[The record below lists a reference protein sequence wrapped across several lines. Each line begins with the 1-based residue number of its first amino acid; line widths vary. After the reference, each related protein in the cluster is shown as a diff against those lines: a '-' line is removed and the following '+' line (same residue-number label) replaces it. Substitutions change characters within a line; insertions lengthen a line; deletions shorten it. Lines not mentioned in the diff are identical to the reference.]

1 MQKNKGKTKRIF
13 KLLFKAGVTCVYL
26 ALVVALVL
34 QALKPGDQSAAISND
49 FGNKLDNVM
58 TQIDTPKVEN
68 IDAQSVEITSLKF
81 DGKTYS
87 GQNIVVGV
95 GASGE
100 IKSKVLPSDATDK
113 SLVYSSSNSNVLKVY
128 SNGRVVAKSA
138 GQAQVCIALKSNEQL
153 TDVIT
158 VTVLDIPLESVQID
172 NIPTELRVGQKH
184 VLETVFMPE
193 NATQTK
199 VEWSSSNTKII
210 LVDSSG
216 KITAKAEGVAI
227 ITAKSAFNS
236 DIFASVELQV
246 LPAVEHPTVPV
257 QSLEI
262 KTENA
267 SHCVGKNQQLSV
279 KFYPADATDKIL
291 WSSSDESVAKV
302 SQNGVVKYL
311 KEGNVVITASC
322 SNFDKYATIVI
333 KVDEVVSS
341 KIVLQTDIDNQDGNF
356 VLKQGKSGKVTAIL
370 DEDATVFD
378 VVFASSDDKIAQ
390 IGADGVVT
398 ALKGGEVT
406 ITATTSYGDKTTT
419 QTMVLVVD
427 RITFGETMKN
437 FYMWVRKGFGHFGAF
452 LVLGIF
458 ATMTYYMLFAKT
470 TKGKLIGFAVCL
482 FAGFAV
488 AGITEILQLP
498 LFTAGRTSSFSD
510 VMLDFKGYCYSSLA
524 IYAIIFIIHF
534 AKMLSKRKAKG

>member
-1 MQKNKGKTKRIF
+1 MQKKGKVNKILKF
-13 KLLFKAGVTCVYL
+13 LFKAGVMCVYV
-26 ALVVALVL
+26 ALVVVLIL
-34 QALKPGDQSAAISND
+34 QALKPGDESSAASND

-68 IDAQSVEITSLKF
+68 IDAESVEITSLKF

-87 GQNIVVGV
+87 GQNIVVAV

-113 SLVYSSSNSNVLKVY
+113 SLLYSSSNDNVLKVY
-128 SNGRVVAKSA
+128 SDGRVVAKSA
-138 GQAQVCIALKSNEQL
+138 GQASVEVCLKSNDQL
-153 TDVIT
+153 KDVVE
-158 VTVLDIPLESVQID
+158 VTVADIAVESIKIG
-172 NIPTELRVGQKH
+172 NLPKELRVGKKLK
-184 VLETVFMPE
+184 LETTFTPK
-193 NATQTK
+193 NATMTK
-199 VEWSSSNTKII
+199 VEWTSSNKKII
-210 LVDSSG
+210 SVDSTG
-216 KITAKAEGVAI
+216 KITAKAEGVAV
-227 ITAKSAFNS
+227 ITAKSAF
-236 DIFASVELQV
+236 DDDVFASVELQV

-262 KTENA
+262 KAKNA
-267 SHCVGKNQQLSV
+267 NFFVGKTQQLSV
-279 KFYPADATDKIL
+279 TFYPKDSTDDVL
-291 WSSSDESVAKV
+291 WSSSDESVATV
-302 SQNGVVKYL
+302 SQKGVVKGL
-311 KEGNVVITASC
+311 KAGNVVITASC
-322 SNFDKYATIVI
+322 SNFDKHATIDI
-333 KVDEVVSS
+333 KIDEVVSS
-341 KIVLQTDIDNQDGNF
+341 KIVLQTDFDNQDGNF
-356 VLKQGKSGKVTAIL
+356 VLKQGKSGKVVAIL

-378 VVFASSDDKIAQ
+378 VVFSSSDDKVAQ

-419 QTMVLVVD
+419 QTMVLVID
-427 RITFGETMKN
+427 KITFSETMEN
-437 FYMWVRKGFGHFGAF
+437 FYLWVRKGFGHFGAF

-470 TKGKLIGFAVCL
+470 TKGKIIGFAVCL

-498 LFTAGRTSSFSD
+498 LFTAGRGSSFAD
-510 VMLDFKGYCYSSLA
+510 VILDFKGYCCSTLV